1 MLNEQFVSRNIQ
13 ELADVI
19 IDFRE
24 LNDVCDSNLYLT
36 LEQDYWEI
44 FDGRACK
51 SIFRYPFKHIC
62 ALKESMHQLKR
73 DFINVGVVA
82 ATSKPIDKTEF
93 ASIRRLYNMYGMCDF
108 IFSTNYLKNY
118 VYGKF

>member
-1 MLNEQFVSRNIQ
+1 MLNEQFVTRNIR

-36 LEQDYWEI
+36 LEQDHWEV
-44 FDGRACK
+44 FDGRVCK
-51 SIFRYPFKHIC
+51 SILRYPFKHIRI
-62 ALKESMHQLKR
+62 LKEEMNQLRR
-73 DFINVGVVA
+73 DFIKVGLVA
-82 ATSKPIDKTEF
+82 ATGKPIDKTEH

-118 VYGKF
+118 VYAKF